1 MNAYSVVPTR
11 YWNFWMSEDQK
22 NGHVEGTLELRLDV
36 GSETIIILK
45 ILSEG

>member
-1 MNAYSVVPTR
+1 MLIAWYPAR
-11 YWNFWMSEDQK
+11 YWNFWMSEDEK
-22 NGHVEGTLELRLDV
+22 NGHVKGTLELRLDV